1 MRLLVLVATASAY
14 PYQYYN
20 PYVVPLG
27 PAVAVPGPLLYPQE
41 APLGRSDE
49 LLTPFPVEEE
59 PTARYLINFEAFQR
73 VTGAFIADTTPTP
86 DWTVTGT
93 VAWYQNPFT
102 GNTSKYKIV
111 LNGLAANDAYWV
123 GIATACDG
131 TGQVVS

>member
-1 MRLLVLVATASAY
+1 M
-14 PYQYYN
+14 
-20 PYVVPLG
+20 VPLG

-41 APLGRSDE
+41 APLGRSEE

-73 VTGAFIADTTPTP
+73 VTGAFIADAVNPTP
-86 DWTVTGT
+86 AWTVTGT
-93 VAWYQNPFT
+93 VAWYQTPIT